1 MTSVSIEDNI
11 QLLASGSRDGSVQVC
26 DSSTGDIV
34 ACLLRP
40 SPSRGLTFRLGSPH
54 LQCCY
59 LHHEF
64 CLLSLSDR
72 ATDFKP
78 DLCKI
83 FESVPFFSSSND
95 LQVPNP

>member
-40 SPSRGLTFRLGSPH
+40 SPSRGLAFRLDSPH

-72 ATDFKP
+72 ATDFSAQ
-78 DLCKI
+78 I
-83 FESVPFFSSSND
+83 
-95 LQVPNP
+95 